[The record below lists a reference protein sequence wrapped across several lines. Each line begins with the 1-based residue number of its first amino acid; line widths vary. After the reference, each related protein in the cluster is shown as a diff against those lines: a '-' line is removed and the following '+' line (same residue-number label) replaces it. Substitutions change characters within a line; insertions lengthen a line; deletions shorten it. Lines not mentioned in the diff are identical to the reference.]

1 MHVPFFPIEHYW
13 WLYLCFTAFILS
25 ILVLDLG
32 VFHRK
37 ARAVTFKEAAGWSII
52 WICLALLVNT
62 LFYFFARW
70 RFHVDP
76 RLLAIPNF
84 NPDAAAAKV
93 ALEFFTGF
101 VVEKSLAIDNIFVF
115 VVIFSYF
122 GIPAKYQ
129 HRILFYGIIGAL
141 IFRAIF
147 IALGAWLIQYDP
159 IVIIFGVFLVF
170 TGIKIFFAPEKEL
183 DPGKNPIIKLL
194 SKRLPLSQTLDD
206 QRFITYQDGK
216 ALATPLLF
224 TLILVEVSDIIFAV
238 DSVPAIFAITREP
251 MIVFFSNVLAILGLR
266 SLYFLLAS
274 VVDKFHLLKY
284 GLGLVLIFVGGK
296 MIFFSDETNG
306 HFPIGMSLA
315 IILTIILSSIILS
328 LLRPA
333 RRDVD

>member
-13 WLYLCFTAFILS
+13 WLYLLFTGFILS

-32 VFHRK
+32 VFHRQ
-37 ARAVTFKEAAGWSII
+37 ARAVTFKEAAGWSIV

-70 RFHVDP
+70 RFNVDP

-84 NPDAAAAKV
+84 NPEAAASKV

-170 TGIKIFFAPEKEL
+170 TGIKIFFAPEKEI

-206 QRFITYQDGK
+206 QKFITYKDGK

-266 SLYFLLAS
+266 SLYFCLAS

-306 HFPIGMSLA
+306 HFPIGVSLA